1 MYIKKQ
7 RELEILK
14 DEMDDNNQSL
24 LLYAMES
31 LFLVI
36 FCTTLEVYFDSSKW
50 LSYTVYAIIFIIFCY
65 TVYLNIST
73 KKKYF
78 AYKKELNSK

>member
-1 MYIKKQ
+1 MYSEKK
-7 RELEILK
+7 RELEVLGEAM
-14 DEMDDNNQSL
+14 DENNKSL

-50 LSYTVYAIIFIIFCY
+50 LSYTVYALLFIYFCY
-65 TVYLNIST
+65 IVYLNIST
-73 KKKYF
+73 TKKYF
-78 AYKKELNSK
+78 ACKKELNSK

>member
-1 MYIKKQ
+1 MYSEKQ
-7 RELEILK
+7 RELEMLEEAM
-14 DEMDDNNQSL
+14 DENNKSL

-50 LSYTVYAIIFIIFCY
+50 LSYTVYAILFIIFCY

-73 KKKYF
+73 TKKYF
-78 AYKKELNSK
+78 ACKKELNS